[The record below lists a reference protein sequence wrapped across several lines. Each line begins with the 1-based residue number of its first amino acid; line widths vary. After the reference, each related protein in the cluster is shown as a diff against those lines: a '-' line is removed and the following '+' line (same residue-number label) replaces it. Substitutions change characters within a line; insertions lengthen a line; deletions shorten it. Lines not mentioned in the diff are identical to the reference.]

1 MIFIGISLS
10 LIAELTICDV
20 NVSLDWFS
28 KGVALFKNLLG
39 GPMQSNSISRVK
51 NIWGSLRGCWLGD
64 KAMIEWGNNRDGRS
78 LSGAPPPFHPLK
90 EIFLSSSL
98 GIRGAHSLS
107 PGQEISDKA
116 KLKRRRRKNVSGE
129 WKQFLVARE
138 LVCGKSSCLTGDTII
153 HFYG

>member
-1 MIFIGISLS
+1 MNEAIIGM
-10 LIAELTICDV
+10 
-20 NVSLDWFS
+20 
-28 KGVALFKNLLG
+28 G
-39 GPMQSNSISRVK
+39 GLYQV
-51 NIWGSLRGCWLGD
+51 
-64 KAMIEWGNNRDGRS
+64 
-78 LSGAPPPFHPLK
+78 PPPPLHPLE

-116 KLKRRRRKNVSGE
+116 GLKKRRRKTFFGG